1 MDVKLFKSRKI
12 ILDMLEMR
20 DYDVS
25 ELRNYSINEIR
36 LMKENSGL
44 NFLLTKEGRKC
55 YVHYHI
61 EKKLRANDLTKAIE
75 NRFIKEESAELE
87 EGDELIII
95 CKEKL
100 LISKKYG
107 NFSSK
112 LNNYY
117 NNYNFFVQIFNINS
131 LQYNLME
138 HELVPEHIIL
148 NEHEK
153 KDVLKYYNLTADKMP
168 CISRF
173 DPVAKFIGLR
183 PKQMC
188 KIIRN
193 SYTAGKTN
201 YYRVCI

>member
-1 MDVKLFKSRKI
+1 MDNKLFKSRKI

-20 DYDVS
+20 GYDTN

-36 LMKENSGL
+36 LMKRTNGL
-44 NFLLTKEGRKC
+44 NFLLEKEGRKC

-61 EKKLRANDLTKAIE
+61 DKKLRANDLKKTLEKHFE
-75 NRFIKEESAELE
+75 NEETSVLDK
-87 EGDELIII
+87 GDELIII

-107 NFSSK
+107 NFSDK
-112 LNNYY
+112 LNSYF
-117 NNYNFFVQIFNINS
+117 NNHDFFVQIFNINS

-138 HELVPEHIIL
+138 HELVHEHIIL
-148 NEHEK
+148 NDNERDE
-153 KDVLKYYNLTADKMP
+153 VLKYYNLTADKMP

-183 PKQMC
+183 PTQMC